1 MFKNGL
7 FGLFLIT
14 GGLSGCVAQQGES
27 LEVTDAG
34 ETLEV
39 TDVGETLEVTD
50 AGETLKVTDA
60 GETLAAQIQD
70 IQDVTVMEN
79 GLRIQIVLKGEGEEI
94 KSGEVARV
102 HYTGWLYDEGAPDG
116 KGVKFDSSRDRGEPF
131 AFNLGVGRVI
141 QGWDL
146 GVVGMMVGE
155 RRILTIPPQL
165 GYGDRGFGPD
175 IPPGATLLFDVELVE
190 IRLQ

>member
-14 GGLSGCVAQQGES
+14 GGLSGCLAQQGETQE
-27 LEVTDAG
+27 LTDTVETQEVTDSVETQEVTDSVETQEVTDTVETLELTDTV

-39 TDVGETLEVTD
+39 TDSVETR
-50 AGETLKVTDA
+50 
-60 GETLAAQIQD
+60 AAQIQD
-70 IQDVTVMEN
+70 IQDVTVLEN
-79 GLRIQIVLKGEGEEI
+79 GLRIQIVFKGEGEEI

-116 KGVKFDSSRDRGEPF
+116 KGVKFDSSRDRGTPF
-131 AFNLGVGRVI
+131 AFKLGIGQVI

-146 GVVGMMVGE
+146 GVAGMMVGE
-155 RRILTIPPQL
+155 RRILTTPP
-165 GYGDRGFGPD
+165 R
-175 IPPGATLLFDVELVE
+175 
-190 IRLQ
+190 IRVW

>member
-1 MFKNGL
+1 M
-7 FGLFLIT
+7 
-14 GGLSGCVAQQGES
+14 
-27 LEVTDAG
+27 TDTG

-39 TDVGETLEVTD
+39 RDAVETR
-50 AGETLKVTDA
+50 
-60 GETLAAQIQD
+60 AAQIQD
-70 IQDVTVMEN
+70 VIVMEN
-79 GLRIQIVLKGEGEEI
+79 GLRIQIVFKGEGEEI

-116 KGVKFDSSRDRGEPF
+116 KGVKFDSSRDRGTPF
-131 AFNLGVGRVI
+131 AFKLGIGQVI

-146 GVVGMMVGE
+146 GVAGMMVGE
-155 RRILTIPPQL
+155 RRILTIPPEL

-190 IRLQ
+190 IHLQ

>member
-14 GGLSGCVAQQGES
+14 GGLSGCAAQQGGT

-39 TDVGETLEVTD
+39 TDVGESLEVTD
-50 AGETLKVTDA
+50 AGESLEVTDTV
-60 GETLAAQIQD
+60 ETRAAQIQD
-70 IQDVTVMEN
+70 VIVMEN
-79 GLRIQIVLKGEGEEI
+79 GLRIQIVLKGEGDEI

-116 KGVKFDSSRDRGEPF
+116 KGVKFDSSRDRGEPIE
-131 AFNLGVGRVI
+131 FNLGVGRVI

-146 GVVGMMVGE
+146 GVAGMMVGE
-155 RRILTIPPQL
+155 RRILTIPSDL
-165 GYGDRGFGPD
+165 GYGDRGAGTD

-190 IRLQ
+190 IRLR

>member
-14 GGLSGCVAQQGES
+14 GGLSGCVAQQGET

-50 AGETLKVTDA
+50 AVETRT
-60 GETLAAQIQD
+60 AQVQD
-70 IQDVTVMEN
+70 IQDVIVMEN
-79 GLRIQIVLKGEGEEI
+79 GLKIQIVSEGEGEEI

-102 HYTGWLYDEGAPDG
+102 HYTGWLYDGGAPEG
-116 KGVKFDSSRDRGEPF
+116 KGDKFDSSRDRGEPF
-131 AFNLGVGRVI
+131 TFNLGVGQVI

-146 GVVGMMVGE
+146 GVEGMMVGE
-155 RRILTIPPQL
+155 RRILTIPPEL
-165 GYGDRGFGPD
+165 GYGDRGAGTD

-190 IRLQ
+190 IGLR

>member
-14 GGLSGCVAQQGES
+14 GGLSGCLAQQGETQ
-27 LEVTDAG
+27 EVTDTV
-34 ETLEV
+34 ETQEV
-39 TDVGETLEVTD
+39 TDTVETQEVTD
-50 AGETLKVTDA
+50 SVETR
-60 GETLAAQIQD
+60 AAQIQD
-70 IQDVTVMEN
+70 IQDVTVLEN
-79 GLRIQIVLKGEGEEI
+79 GLRIQIVFKGEGEEI

-116 KGVKFDSSRDRGEPF
+116 KGVKFDSSRDRGTPF
-131 AFNLGVGRVI
+131 AFKLGVGQVI

-146 GVVGMMVGE
+146 GVAGMMVGE
-155 RRILTIPPQL
+155 RRILTIPPEL
-165 GYGDRGFGPD
+165 GYGDRGSGPD
-175 IPPGATLLFDVELVE
+175 IPPGASLLFDVELVE